1 MADPTRTN
9 AIYSRIGQKG
19 VRDGGADWPGSALG
33 QLLLALDRTM
43 VTLVEAPRGLD
54 MPVGSVALVDA
65 DDVRLGLAVGAGS
78 ADLFFLLGVSD
89 AEAVALDRAAGRR
102 RRKGSRRP
110 SSSRTRRRPRSSR
123 PSRSA
128 RAVVAVEPRARWEL
142 LYKLVNHAFE
152 HHGDRGDPL
161 YDSGTDLFGLAQS
174 IADRTHGMISI
185 EDDQSHV
192 LAYSASSDEADELR
206 RLTILGRAGPP
217 EHLEWIGQWGIF
229 DALRASGDVVRVAE
243 RPELGLRPR
252 LAVGIHL
259 PPTDARR
266 PTRFRRNDLAAA
278 GFARRWPTTSRTCCA
293 AARCWRPGSCR
304 GWRPRRRRT
313 RCRCR
318 NCSGS
323 AEDAADVDAIARE
336 LGITADGRAALVGFR
351 GVGTAVPADVI
362 ALSASAFRADA
373 QVAST
378 GERVYVLLPKT
389 GAPSSVTSWVRGV
402 VAALRRELGLTLRAV
417 IAAPLAGLAGA
428 AAARAEVDRVFD
440 SAERHPGAIGQVT
453 SLDEARTTVLLDEI
467 VAHVAGQQRL
477 VDPRVRELREQDP
490 MLADTLGAYLDGFG
504 DIAAV
509 AQRLH
514 VHPNTVR
521 YRVRRIEK
529 LLSTSLD
536 DPDDRLVLALGLR
549 ATESGS
555 ERQRARRQL
564 VERSMASSPSASR
577 PRSGPRSA
585 R

>member
-1 MADPTRTN
+1 MVAQP
-9 AIYSRIGQKG
+9 AGLG
-19 VRDGGADWPGSALG
+19 LG

-65 DDVRLGLAVGAGS
+65 DDVRLGLAVGPGS
-78 ADLFFLLGVSD
+78 VDLFFLLGVSD
-89 AEAVALDRAAGRR
+89 AEAVRWIEAQFAGTGRVPAAIFVKEPSQEAVERAITLG
-102 RRKGSRRP
+102 
-110 SSSRTRRRPRSSR
+110 T
-123 PSRSA
+123 
-128 RAVVAVEPRARWEL
+128 AVVAVEPRARWES

-152 HHGDRGDPL
+152 HHGDRGDPR

-174 IADRTHGMISI
+174 IADRTRGMISI
-185 EDDQSHV
+185 EDEQSHV
-192 LAYSASSDEADELR
+192 LAYSASNDEADELR

-259 PPTDARR
+259 PSTPQRRGPAFAGTIWLQRGSTSLADDAEDILRGGAVLAAR
-266 PTRFRRNDLAAA
+266 IMSRLAAA
-278 GFARRWPTTSRTCCA
+278 PSMHTVRVQELLGL
-293 AARCWRPGSCR
+293 
-304 GWRPRRRRT
+304 
-313 RCRCR
+313 
-318 NCSGS
+318 S
-323 AEDAADVDAIARE
+323 ADDVDITATARE
-336 LGITADGRAALVGFR
+336 LGITADARAALIGFR
-351 GVGTAVPADVI
+351 GTGTAVPTDVI

-373 QVAST
+373 QVTST
-378 GERVYVLLPKT
+378 GERVYVLLPKV

-402 VAALRRELGLTLRAV
+402 VAALHRELGLTVHAV
-417 IAAPLAGLAGA
+417 IAAPLAGLAGVA
-428 AAARAEVDRVFD
+428 TARVEVDRVFD
-440 SAERHPGAIGQVT
+440 SARRHPGAIADIT

-467 VAHVAGQQRL
+467 VSQVADRPRL
-477 VDPRVRELREQDP
+477 VDPRVRQLREADP
-490 MLADTLGAYLDGFG
+490 MLADTLHAYLDGFG
-504 DIAAV
+504 DIGAV

-549 ATESGS
+549 ATDQG
-555 ERQRARRQL
+555 
-564 VERSMASSPSASR
+564 
-577 PRSGPRSA
+577 
-585 R
+585 

>member
-1 MADPTRTN
+1 MAVPT
-9 AIYSRIGQKG
+9 SGLG
-19 VRDGGADWPGSALG
+19 LG

-43 VTLVEAPRGLD
+43 VSLVEAPLGLD

-65 DDVRLGLAVGAGS
+65 DDVRLGLAVGPGS

-89 AEAVALDRAAGRR
+89 AEAVRWIGQQAGGVPAAIFVKEPSPAAVKRAVALGI
-102 RRKGSRRP
+102 
-110 SSSRTRRRPRSSR
+110 
-123 PSRSA
+123 
-128 RAVVAVEPRARWEL
+128 AVVAVEPRARWEL
-142 LYKLVNHAFE
+142 LYRLVNHAFE

-185 EDDQSHV
+185 EDEASHV

-229 DALRASGDVVRVAE
+229 DALRSSADVVRVAE

-259 PPTDARR
+259 PARGFTGTIWLQQGSR
-266 PTRFRRNDLAAA
+266 PLADDVEEILRGGAVLAARIMSRLAAA
-278 GFARRWPTTSRTCCA
+278 PSTHAVRVQELLGLAATSA
-293 AARCWRPGSCR
+293 GASEISPIS
-304 GWRPRRRRT
+304 
-313 RCRCR
+313 
-318 NCSGS
+318 
-323 AEDAADVDAIARE
+323 AIARE
-336 LGITADGRAALVGFR
+336 LGITVDGRAALIGFVG
-351 GVGTAVPADVI
+351 VETPVPADVI

-389 GAPSSVTSWVRGV
+389 GGSSSVTSWVRGV
-402 VAALRRELGLTLRAV
+402 VAALRRELGVSLRAV
-417 IAAPLAGLAGA
+417 IATPLAGLAGA
-428 AAARAEVDRVFD
+428 AATRAEVDRVFD
-440 SAERHPGAIGQVT
+440 SAERHPGAIGQVS

-467 VAHVAGQQRL
+467 VSQVAGQPRL
-477 VDPRVRELREQDP
+477 VDPRVRQLRDQDP
-490 MLADTLGAYLDGFG
+490 MLADTLRAYLDGFG

-509 AQRLH
+509 ARLLH

-549 ATESGS
+549 ATE
-555 ERQRARRQL
+555 R
-564 VERSMASSPSASR
+564 
-577 PRSGPRSA
+577 
-585 R
+585 